1 MMKPSR
7 FNIVSAIK
15 DTGEFF
21 ILNPLYG
28 SADILSREEYD
39 MLAKG
44 SSLPAEFAGKG
55 YLVDQ
60 EKEDDLF
67 REAYLK
73 FIDERDTDEIQLFFV
88 PTYSCNFDC
97 SYCYQLGYESRNGV
111 LTREV
116 IDAFLGYTESEFA
129 GRRRYITLFGGE
141 PLLPGRKHAGLIEYL
156 IDGATAKHMD
166 IAVVTNGYH
175 VESYIDILK
184 RARIREVQ
192 VTLDGTREVHDRRR
206 RHKDGGGTF
215 DRIVSATDLLLESN
229 IPVNLRM
236 VVDRD
241 NIGNL
246 PDLAG
251 FAINRG
257 WTDYKHFS
265 TQLGRNY
272 ELHDCQAEGARLFS
286 RIDLYAEI
294 YRIINKYPH
303 VLDFHRPAFAVSRAL
318 YETGE
323 LPAPLFDA
331 CPGTKTEWAFDYTG
345 RIYACTATAGKAGE
359 ELGSFFPERVI
370 DMEKLGEWTERD
382 ILSVDECRKCN
393 LALICG
399 GGCAA
404 VAKNNGRG
412 LNGTDCRPVIEL
424 MEMGIAAYFGNSVT

>member
-1 MMKPSR
+1 MMEPSR
-7 FNIVSAIK
+7 FNIVSAIR

-21 ILNPLYG
+21 IVNPLYG
-28 SADILSREEYD
+28 SADMLSREEYD
-39 MLAKG
+39 MLVKG
-44 SSLPAEFAGKG
+44 SPLPAEFSGRG
-55 YLVDQ
+55 YQVDPDEEQ
-60 EKEDDLF
+60 ARF
-67 REAYLK
+67 REAYLR
-73 FIDERDTDEIQLFFV
+73 FIDERDTDEVQLFFV

-97 SYCYQLGYESRNGV
+97 SYCYQLGYESRGGE

-116 IDAFLGYTESEFA
+116 IDAFFRYTDTEFG
-129 GRRRYITLFGGE
+129 GRSRYVTLFGGE
-141 PLLPGRKHAGLIEYL
+141 PLLPGKKHFGMIEYL
-156 IDGATAKHMD
+156 IEFATARNTD

-175 VESYIDILK
+175 IDSYIDVLK
-184 RARIREVQ
+184 KARIREVQ
-192 VTLDGTREVHDRRR
+192 VTLDGTRPVHDSRR
-206 RHKDGGGTF
+206 RHKNGEGTF
-215 DRIVSATDLLLESN
+215 DRIASATDLLLENN

-246 PDLAG
+246 PDLAW
-251 FAINRG
+251 FAIERG
-257 WTDYKHFS
+257 WTDSNHFS

-272 ELHDCQAEGARLFS
+272 ELHDCQAKGERLYS

-294 YRIINKYPH
+294 YRIIKEHPH

-370 DMEKLGEWTERD
+370 DLEKIEEWADRD
-382 ILSVDECRKCN
+382 ILSVDECRECN

-404 VAKNNGRG
+404 VARNNGRG
-412 LNGTDCRPVIEL
+412 LNGPDCRPVKEL
-424 MEMGIAAYFGNSVT
+424 MELGMAAYFGRSVT